1 MSRAWICAASMEGDA
16 MIDAIAGDIIG
27 SVYEFEGIKTTGF
40 PLFGP
45 RPPHRFCPGWLKP

>member
-1 MSRAWICAASMEGDA
+1 

-27 SVYEFEGIKTTGF
+27 SAYEFEAIKTTDF

-45 RPPHRFCPGWLKP
+45 RPPHRFCPGRLKP